1 MHHRMVR
8 RGVGALALV
17 TVLSFSGARPAAAGE
32 LDGFRGSLSWLARF
46 LAGDRVSTTQS
57 LLDAVGGWLHMT
69 DAAASSM
76 GTDKGLGI
84 DPNGNRAK
92 INNANPDDSGD

>member
-8 RGVGALALV
+8 RGVGALAFV

-46 LAGDRVSTTQS
+46 LSGDRVSTTAS
-57 LLDAVGGWLHMT
+57 LVDAVGGWLHLT
-69 DAAASSM
+69 GAAASPIGS
-76 GTDKGLGI
+76 DKGLGI
-84 DPNGNRAK
+84 DPNGNRTR
-92 INNANPDDSGD
+92 INTTDPADSGD